1 MITMMSARFG
11 RDARARLEAAKSTGR
26 DGALA
31 ALETFYH
38 AFNNRSLE
46 MLGVV
51 WLDDPLVQ
59 LNNPLGGILRGA
71 DGIRVLYEKVFT
83 GPARVWVEFGDI
95 VEFSLGDV
103 VAFAGREHGEFTV
116 GNTTVPL
123 SIRTSRVFAYAQ
135 GVGWRQ
141 VHHHGSID
149 DPDMLRDYQRAVR
162 GEDAGDA
169 RE

>member
-1 MITMMSARFG
+1 MILATSTTYG
-11 RDARARLEAAKSTGR
+11 RDATDRL
-26 DGALA
+26 DGAADPSPDGAAA

-38 AFNNRSLE
+38 AFNQRSLRV
-46 MLGVV
+46 LSAV

-71 DGIRVLYEKVFT
+71 EAIRSLYARVFD

-95 VEFSLGDV
+95 VEFRSGGTV
-103 VAFAGREHGEFTV
+103 TYAGRERGEFAVGDTV
-116 GNTTVPL
+116 VPL
-123 SIRTSRVFAYAQ
+123 AIRTSRVFTHTA

-149 DPDMLRDYQRAVR
+149 DPDTLRDYQAAVR
-162 GEDAGDA
+162 GTAPTDA
-169 RE
+169 

>member
-1 MITMMSARFG
+1 MITTTAAAYS
-11 RDARARLEAAKSTGR
+11 RDAADRLADAVDPSPFGAA
-26 DGALA
+26 A

-38 AFNNRSLE
+38 AFNRRSLE
-46 MLGVV
+46 LLGAV

-71 DGIRVLYEKVFT
+71 EAIRSLYARVFD

-95 VEFSLGDV
+95 VEFRAAGTV
-103 VAFAGREHGEFTV
+103 VYAGRERGEFTV
-116 GNTTVPL
+116 GATVVPL
-123 SIRTSRVFAYAQ
+123 AIRTSRVFTHTS

-149 DPDMLRDYQRAVR
+149 DPDALRAYQQAVR
-162 GEDAGDA
+162 GTAPDSA
-169 RE
+169 R